1 MGQLYFRN
9 LHEEFFNRY
18 PKDATEFYAVSGYLG
33 PDPLL
38 RLKELPFKSKIVFGL
53 QKENKNLLLHQQ
65 ILSVNSDKV
74 SIFYPEISSHAKCY
88 VWAKDGKPIR
98 GLIGSANFSINGLN
112 NDYRETLLEVESRD
126 LHPLLA
132 YINIISDSAI
142 NCSEADV
149 STYKVAS
156 PSELDG
162 PECTLELYDPSTGE
176 VQDMS
181 GLNWGFSNGN
191 VVPGDAYIAIRM
203 KHLRAHPNLF
213 QPIFFNPT
221 KGHRYRSKSKEA
233 AELIWD
239 DGVIMKVLFEASQPL
254 NGNVYPK
261 QIASIPRKNILG
273 EYIRERIG
281 LPPISNENRPEEKIK
296 REHLIRYGRDS
307 ISLSLIQPGLY
318 KADFSV

>member
-38 RLKELPFKSKIVFGL
+38 RLKVLPFKSKIIFGL

-74 SIFYPEISSHAKCY
+74 SIFYPEIPSHAKCY
-88 VWAKDGKPIR
+88 VWAKNGKPVR

-112 NDYRETLLEVESRD
+112 NDYRETLLEVDNRD
-126 LHPLLA
+126 LYPLLA
-132 YINIISDSAI
+132 YINIISESAI
-142 NCSEADV
+142 ICSEVDV
-149 STYKVAS
+149 SPFPANTLVQS
-156 PSELDG
+156 GG
-162 PECTLELYDPSTGE
+162 PECTMELYSPKTGE
-176 VQDMS
+176 VQEMS

-191 VVPGDAYIAIRM
+191 VAIGDAYIAIRM
-203 KHLRAHPNLF
+203 MHLIAHPNLF
-213 QPIFFNPT
+213 QPIFFNPEE
-221 KGHRYRSKSKEA
+221 GHRSRSKEA

-239 DGVIMKVLFEASQPL
+239 DGVIMKVLFEGSQEL
-254 NGNVYPK
+254 NGNSYPK
-261 QIASIPRKNILG
+261 QISSIPRKNILG
-273 EYIRERIG
+273 EYIRERMG
-281 LPPISNENRPEEKIK
+281 LPPISIEKKPEERIT
-296 REHLIRYGRDS
+296 REKLYRYGRDT
-307 ISLSLIQPGLY
+307 ITLSLIQPGLY